1 MGNTV
6 NYILTSED
14 YFDIIDFDSKSPKEK
29 VAYMLYYVTKIARLR
44 KDMTPKILSDR
55 IADQYKMYLIR
66 THNTKNGEK
75 YIPLKYQD
83 VKTVIEKNPDYF
95 EPVTT
100 GIRDYSDR
108 NSRDVAYVLS
118 KIKLAELDNE
128 FDKNIK
134 RLFNG
139 TRKKALFEKFSYTL
153 ILLLVALSSVI
164 YIKMLNLKKTD
175 MSHLSVKQ
183 YADIMDFSSSN
194 DTQKAIYLL
203 YYVTKLNELK
213 QSMSTKVIC
222 DRLADNGYP
231 GINAN
236 LLENKFV
243 KSTHIVESST
253 FPNTF
258 ELSESGLEIVEARFI
273 SRMNKRNVIEID
285 KSFALPIISIVL
297 SVIGLTFK
305 TGYTLGKSEQ

>member
-1 MGNTV
+1 MV

-29 VAYMLYYVTKIARLR
+29 VAYMLYYVTRIARLR
-44 KDMTPKILSDR
+44 KDMTPIILSDR
-55 IADQYKMYLIR
+55 IADQYRMYLIR
-66 THNTKNGEK
+66 TQNTKNGEK

-95 EPVTT
+95 EPVTS

-108 NSRDVAYVLS
+108 NRKDVAYVLS
-118 KIKLAELDNE
+118 KMKLAELDNE

-153 ILLLVALSSVI
+153 IILLVALSSII

-175 MSHLSVKQ
+175 MPHLSVKQ
-183 YADIMDFSSSN
+183 YADIMDFNSSN

-213 QSMSTKVIC
+213 QSMSTRVIC

-231 GINAN
+231 GISAS
-236 LLENKFV
+236 LLENNFAQ
-243 KSTHIVESST
+243 STHIIESST
-253 FPNTF
+253 IPKTF
-258 ELSESGLEIVEARFI
+258 ELTEYGSEIAEARFI
-273 SRMNKRNVIEID
+273 NRMNKRNVIELD
-285 KSFALPIISIVL
+285 KSFTLPIISLVL
-297 SVIGLTFK
+297 SVIGLAFK
-305 TGYTLGKSEQ
+305 IGHTQGKSEQ